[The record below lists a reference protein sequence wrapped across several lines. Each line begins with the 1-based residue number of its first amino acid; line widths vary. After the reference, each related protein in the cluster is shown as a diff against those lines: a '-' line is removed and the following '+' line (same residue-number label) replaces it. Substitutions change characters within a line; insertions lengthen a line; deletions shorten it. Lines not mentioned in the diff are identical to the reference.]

1 MSEAMRD
8 WGAALFGSRGQQ
20 QAKPATAETGGW
32 HSRLFG
38 SRTVNKPTMP
48 MSRGGARNKGEFQ
61 FSRGDFRGN
70 IQKLLTKAES
80 PDYVTAAGGKKVP
93 EIKRMTVE
101 QIGSRF
107 GNKALGRYQIQ
118 YETAIDALNRANID
132 PSSYVF
138 DEAGQDRI
146 FDLLLTQRGKI
157 NDYKA
162 GKIGKEKV
170 AYNLSTIW
178 AGLPKDQSGKSRYE
192 GVGDNKAHVAWNDV
206 LRALD

>member
-1 MSEAMRD
+1 M
-8 WGAALFGSRGQQ
+8 
-20 QAKPATAETGGW
+20 
-32 HSRLFG
+32 
-38 SRTVNKPTMP
+38 NKPTMP
-48 MSRGGARNKGEFQ
+48 MTRGGARNKGEFQ
-61 FSRGDFRGN
+61 FSSGDFRGN
-70 IQKLLTKAES
+70 IQKLLTRAES

-118 YETAIDALNRANID
+118 YETAIDALNRANLD